1 MSVHASG
8 NPHHTAPPGGGAGM
22 TITGTGTTDTG
33 TTGTTGTTA
42 GMTTTGTA
50 DTTTVTEDTDGT
62 LHVGTQTVA
71 PAVLALI
78 ITFLANKG
86 RLIPA
91 PSPGPLLQV
100 FLSFKDVLACALR
113 GDLLGA
119 VGAFGA
125 MLNPFFVFLGL
136 KVLPKVSRR
145 GAPSPV
151 GFVAALNAT
160 ANTLTKFPT
169 ETANAHQ
176 SAAVVSQ
183 NAADLNMRYTLLNS
197 LKAGGEMVSRN
208 IFPEAVAAR
217 DEMKS
222 VVNVLDPILDTH
234 PELVNAINDALRY
247 LNDPHVRAAANNKKN
262 RKKNAALVNKTTS
275 QMLPT
280 ARNQVRGAVVQEI
293 NDAVS
298 AVLSKD

>member
-1 MSVHASG
+1 
-8 NPHHTAPPGGGAGM
+8 M
-22 TITGTGTTDTG
+22 TTTGTTGTGTTGTGTTGTGTTGTGTTGTGTG
-33 TTGTTGTTA
+33 TTGTTT

-50 DTTTVTEDTDGT
+50 DTTTVTEDADGT
-62 LHVGTQTVA
+62 LHVGTQTVS
-71 PAVLALI
+71 PTVLALI

-86 RLIPA
+86 LLIPA

-100 FLSFKDVLACALR
+100 FLSFKNVLACALR

-125 MLNPFFVFLGL
+125 MLNPFFVVLGL

-176 SAAVVSQ
+176 SAAAVTQ

-234 PELVNAINDALRY
+234 ADLVNSINDALRY
-247 LNDPHVRAAANNKKN
+247 LNDPHMRAAANNKKN

-280 ARNQVRGAVVQEI
+280 ARNQVRQGVAQEVT
-293 NDAVS
+293 DAVS
-298 AVLSKD
+298 AVLSKG